1 MPHIIANKVIVSNSQ
16 YKLLCFI
23 MADKTRLRLNIR
35 GNFLA
40 DFILASLVWPQVL
53 VQLEHE
59 FKECIDPEDEEVK
72 DVEA

>member
-1 MPHIIANKVIVSNSQ
+1 
-16 YKLLCFI
+16 